1 MSFFA
6 EKKKM
11 STPYTFDKGL
21 GVLGLELT
29 WKPPPGGLAL
39 RISNGAVQAAHEN
52 SY

>member
-6 EKKKM
+6 GKKKM

-21 GVLGLELT
+21 GGLGLELT
-29 WKPPPGGLAL
+29 WKPPPRGLAL
-39 RISNGAVQAAHEN
+39 RISNGAVQAAQES